1 MRTLRGGGSG
11 IITAEIGLWDKK
23 MDNDRDQKISAYWED
38 PQTSSMNDK
47 YIATLETEMIRRH
60 IPAGA
65 RVLDLGCGDGS
76 GSVGYRAG
84 VRSYFALERSW
95 KMLREFQ
102 AREGGIPM
110 VRGDLRALP
119 FSRDPKHLFPV
130 VITQRALINLPD
142 EAAQEEVLNILPELV
157 QPGGSLLLCEAF
169 REGSQNLNALR
180 QHLGFDPIPA
190 RWHNVHLT
198 HPQVEKVLSPRLE
211 LAAEEDLSTYFFLTR
226 VVNQALSGNV
236 PLEWDRPF
244 NKIAFDISQSGLGP
258 QIRGWSHITLQVWK
272 KKR

>member
-1 MRTLRGGGSG
+1 M
-11 IITAEIGLWDKK
+11 E
-23 MDNDRDQKISAYWED
+23 NDRDQKISAYWED

-60 IPAGA
+60 MPGGA
-65 RVLDLGCGDGS
+65 RVLDLGCGDGTGS
-76 GSVGYRAG
+76 GGYRVG
-84 VRSYFALERSW
+84 VGSYFAMERSW
-95 KMLREFQ
+95 KMIREFQ
-102 AREGGIPM
+102 TREGAIPL

-119 FSRDPKHLFPV
+119 FSCHPKDLFPV

-142 EAAQEEVLNILPELV
+142 EAAQEEVLHILPELV

-180 QHLGFDPIPA
+180 QHLGYDPIPP
-190 RWHNVHLT
+190 RWHNVHLS
-198 HPQVEKVLSPRLE
+198 HPLVEKVLAGRME
-211 LAAEEDLSTYFFLTR
+211 LTAEEDLSTYFFLTR

-236 PLEWDRPF
+236 PLDWDRPF

-258 QIRGWSHITLQVWK
+258 QFHGWSHITLQVWK
-272 KKR
+272 KNC